1 MNETEFIIGENKNIE
16 YKRELS
22 SEGHK
27 YMKTVVAFA
36 NTSGGKI
43 IFGVEDKTLK
53 VCGIDE
59 SVVFSTM
66 DAITNA
72 IADSCEPAI
81 MPDISLKTIK
91 GKTIIVVDIAPAK
104 QRPYYIKSLG
114 MKEGTY
120 IRVAGTTRKAD
131 NDTLKELMLEGSN
144 KSFDQLICP
153 GLEVSDEAIE
163 KLCEELYSVAV
174 KNCQSNDARNE
185 IKKVTKNNLITWGV
199 LTEENGKC
207 QPTYAY
213 ALLTGDASFP
223 TKIQC
228 GVFKGKTRSV
238 FVDKREFTGPIQNQI
253 EEAYQ
258 YVLAKINLG
267 AKIEGLYR
275 QDIYEMPISSIRE
288 IIANA
293 ITHRSYVQSNNVQVA
308 LYDDRLEVTSPGML
322 LNGVTIEKIKAG
334 YSKVRNRAIANAFSY
349 MRIIEEW
356 GSGIPRMFDEFS
368 KYGLKEPELLD
379 MDGDF
384 RVNFYRNNKNVTNAK
399 NVTKNGTKNDTIENE
414 LKKHFS
420 GKKLSRMYHIVR
432 LIEEDSKITIE
443 TLASKTNVTVRT
455 IKRDMEILREYKI
468 IERQG
473 SNTSGSWSLIPKS
486 K

>member
-53 VCGIDE
+53 ICGIDE

-163 KLCEELYSVAV
+163 TLSEELYSVAV
-174 KNCQSNDARNE
+174 KNCQSDDARNE

-199 LTEENGKC
+199 LTEEKGKC

-213 ALLTGDASFP
+213 ALLTGDAKFP

-267 AKIEGLYR
+267 ARIEGLYR

-293 ITHRSYVQSNNVQVA
+293 VTHRSYVQSNNVQVA
-308 LYDDRLEVTSPGML
+308 LYDDRLEVTSPSML

-368 KYGLKEPELLD
+368 KYGLKEPELID

-384 RVNFYRNNKNVTNAK
+384 RVNFYRNNENVTNAK
-399 NVTKNGTKNDTIENE
+399 NVTNNVTIENE

-420 GKKLSRMYHIVR
+420 GKKLSRMYNIVKF
-432 LIEEDSKITIE
+432 IEEDSKITIE
-443 TLASKTNVTVRT
+443 TLATKTNVTVRT